1 MTTRDDK
8 QNRETGTR
16 AAVEADRDVDGAE
29 TGSSFREL
37 SPDLEPERPRTR
49 YMGDKPHV
57 VNGTCSLDDRH
68 RWLVAIMPPKG
79 KRKQPSIRISHGY
92 WDSRRELWRWGK
104 ANIFVSLPELQEL
117 LNLARA
123 AGTIASGEKGSLYAP
138 LDIEP
143 IREVQDKTRDKS

>member
-1 MTTRDDK
+1 MSDASR
-8 QNRETGTR
+8 
-16 AAVEADRDVDGAE
+16 
-29 TGSSFREL
+29 GSSSENRPPDYEL
-37 SPDLEPERPRTR
+37 GPPRTR
-49 YMGDKPHV
+49 YCGEKAHV

-79 KRKQPSIRISHGY
+79 KRKNPSIRISHGY
-92 WDSRRELWRWGK
+92 WDRKRELWRWGK

-123 AGTIASGEKGSLYAP
+123 AGTIASGEKGSPYAP

-143 IREVQDKTRDKS
+143 IREVQDKPRDKS